1 MALKKVLLIIISC
14 SVGDAVGK
22 YKKVLPLHPL
32 NCTVFPF
39 FSKYVLFYGIVF
51 WNNSGNGFTLWWI
64 ERVYLYVHL
73 ERPISVGSIRPDF
86 SSMVH

>member
-1 MALKKVLLIIISC
+1 MMALKKVLLIIISC

-39 FSKYVLFYGIVF
+39 FLASMYCFMVLYFET
-51 WNNSGNGFTLWWI
+51 TLVMALLFDELKEYTYTYI
-64 ERVYLYVHL
+64 
-73 ERPISVGSIRPDF
+73 
-86 SSMVH
+86 